1 MRPITIVVPVYKTE
15 KYIRE
20 CLESLLAQTYTEL
33 DIICV
38 DDCSPDGSMDIV
50 EEIGRRD
57 SRVRF
62 IKHDINQGL
71 GPARNT
77 GIAAAH
83 GDLIGFVD
91 SDDWID
97 PEMYQRLLELLDTHD
112 ADISQ
117 CSARRI
123 SKGRNIGSY
132 PNSTGYRDKFLMHS
146 MFGHGPCVVG
156 AAWNKLYK
164 TRLFHD
170 HNITYPSILYED
182 VATTPRLLR
191 MSSKVASTQ
200 ESYLNYRFRDDSI
213 VNSVDIET
221 LIKRISG
228 LLTASAILGDFFINM
243 KDYSLEFIVNYR
255 RFLIPQIERNIK
267 IALRDGPDSDYFER
281 CITEI
286 ETQIETKSR
295 SLGFF
300 LNDQQKLLKYF
311 RNVSA

>member
-15 KYIRE
+15 QYIRE
-20 CLESLLAQTYTEL
+20 CLESLLAQTHSEL

-38 DDCSPDGSMDIV
+38 DDCTPDGSMDIV

-62 IKHDINQGL
+62 IKHDVNQGL

-83 GDLIGFVD
+83 GNLIGFVD

-97 PEMYQRLLELLDTHD
+97 PEMYQQLLELLDTHN

-132 PNSTGYRDKFLMHS
+132 PNSTGTRDRFLMHS
-146 MFGHGPCVVG
+146 MFGQGPCVVG

-164 TRLFHD
+164 TRLFRD

-182 VATTPRLLR
+182 VATTPRLLS
-191 MSSKVASTQ
+191 MSSKVVSTS

-213 VNSVDIET
+213 VNSVEVET
-221 LIKRISG
+221 LVKRING
-228 LLTASAILGDFFINM
+228 LLTASKILGEFFIDL
-243 KDYSLEFIVNYR
+243 KVHSLEFIANYR

-267 IALRDGPDSDYFER
+267 IARRDGRNSNGFER
-281 CITEI
+281 CMAEI
-286 ETQIETKSR
+286 EIQIENNSN
-295 SLGFF
+295 SLNYF
-300 LNDQQKLLKYF
+300 LNDQHKLLKYF
-311 RNVSA
+311 RDVKV